1 MYLNINGV
9 RHTVSRRLVS
19 GDTIKYI
26 GVTPEPAAVKGT
38 ISMYRNDGFLMS
50 EDNADNFTRKVYSGT
65 VLLLTNKPEPNTDPF
80 VPPPE
85 PPSANVVTAV
95 VG

>member
-1 MYLNINGV
+1 MYLMINGV
-9 RHTVSRRLVS
+9 RYTVTRRLVS
-19 GDTIKYI
+19 ADTIKYL
-26 GVTPEPAAVKGT
+26 GVTPEPAEIVGT
-38 ISMYRNDGFLMS
+38 IEMYRDDGFLMS
-50 EDNADNFTRKVYSGT
+50 TDDSSKFSRKLFSGT
-65 VLLLTNKPEPNTDPF
+65 LMQLTNKPVPNTDPF

>member
-1 MYLNINGV
+1 MYLMINGA
-9 RHTVSRRLVS
+9 RYTVTRRLVS
-19 GDTIKYI
+19 ADTIKYL
-26 GVTPEPAAVKGT
+26 GVTPEPAEITGT
-38 ISMYRNDGFLMS
+38 IEMYRDDGFLMS
-50 EDNADNFTRKVYSGT
+50 TDDSSKFSRKLFSGT
-65 VLLLTNKPEPNTDPF
+65 LMQLTNKPALNTDPF

>member
-1 MYLNINGV
+1 MYLIINGV

-19 GDTIKYI
+19 SDTIKYI
-26 GVTPEPAAVKGT
+26 GVTPEPAEISGI
-38 ISMYRNDGFLMS
+38 ISMYRDDGFLMS
-50 EDNADNFTRKVYSGT
+50 TDDPSQFSRKLFSGT
-65 VLLLTNKPEPNTDPF
+65 LMQLTNKPVPNTDPF

-85 PPSANVVTAV
+85 PPTAKVVTAV